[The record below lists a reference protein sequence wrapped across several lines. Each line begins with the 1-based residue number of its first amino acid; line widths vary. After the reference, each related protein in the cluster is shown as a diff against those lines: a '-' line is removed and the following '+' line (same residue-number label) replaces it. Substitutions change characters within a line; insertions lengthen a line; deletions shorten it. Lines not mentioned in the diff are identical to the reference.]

1 MKKPRFLALVALA
14 LSFVVLLAA
23 CGSEGGDTDT
33 DNNEPAAGGEASP
46 TETDCSVGSLPLH
59 EDGQLTI
66 ATDKPAYEPWFKGND
81 PTNGKGFESAVAY
94 AVAEEM
100 GFSRDQVEWVV
111 EPFNKSYAPGPKD
124 YDFDINQ
131 ISITPKREEA
141 VDFSEGYYDVNQ
153 ALITLE
159 DSDFAEVSSVTELQ
173 DAKLGAQVGTTSF
186 AYIEQYIEPKDQ
198 PFTYDNTNDAKSAL
212 RAGQIDGIVVD
223 LPTAFYITAVE
234 IPGSIVAGQFSTQG
248 ATPEQFGLLFES
260 DNPLVECVDRA
271 IETLKDDG
279 TLAQIQDEWLS
290 QAVDA
295 PVIE

>member
-1 MKKPRFLALVALA
+1 MKQPKFLALVALA
-14 LSFVVLLAA
+14 LSFAVLLAA

-33 DNNEPAAGGEASP
+33 DDEPAAGGESSP
-46 TETDCSVGSLPLH
+46 TATDCSVASLPLYQ
-59 EDGQLTI
+59 EGQLTI
-66 ATDKPAYEPWFKGND
+66 ATDKPAYPPWFQDND

-100 GFSRDQVEWVV
+100 GFTRDQVEWVV

-124 YDFDINQ
+124 FDFDINQ

-153 ALITLE
+153 ALITLK
-159 DSDFAEVSSVTELQ
+159 DGDFADVESLNELK

-186 AYIEQYIEPKDQ
+186 AYIEQYIEPRDQ

-212 RAGQIDGIVVD
+212 GAGQIDGIVVD

-248 ATPEQFGLLFES
+248 AAPEQFGLLFES
-260 DNPLVECVDRA
+260 GNPLVECVNQA
-271 IETLKDDG
+271 ITTLKDDG